1 MTGWLP
7 PKLTYPLI
15 ESEIKRREVCVMT
28 DFEMITVFLGL
39 LIAFGTMLIALLAFL
54 DKRKDKK

>member
-1 MTGWLP
+1 
-7 PKLTYPLI
+7 
-15 ESEIKRREVCVMT
+15 MT
-28 DFEMITVFLGL
+28 DFEMISVFLGILGL